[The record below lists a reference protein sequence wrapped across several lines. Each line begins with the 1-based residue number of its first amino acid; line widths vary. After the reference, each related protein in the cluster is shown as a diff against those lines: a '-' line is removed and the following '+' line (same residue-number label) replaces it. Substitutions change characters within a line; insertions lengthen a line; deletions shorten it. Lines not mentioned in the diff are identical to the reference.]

1 MSTPETTPAMAFV
14 DDNGLFKPLTD
25 TDREKAKALGGGN
38 QNPDAE
44 VWEPVVPAPS
54 EPGKPSNATDMWVY
68 RDAEGRPLFARFRY
82 NGAVDADGIPKK
94 EVRPLTYGRRVWT
107 DKNGKQPDVTGWHW
121 KQPAKPLPL
130 YGLDRLA
137 GKPDAPVLLVEGE
150 KAADAAC
157 TLFPDMAVI
166 TSGGST
172 SVGSADWSPL
182 AGRKVTIWPDN
193 DAPGVKYADTAIDAL
208 RNAGAQSVHMVKVPD
223 GLPDGWDLADD
234 LPLEMTNGDEIPAL
248 EILRPLVD
256 QAPLAESNVK
266 MPPGYSMTSRGLY
279 FTPEATGE
287 LPPVPLWVSAP
298 FEVIAE
304 TRDDSGLGWGL
315 LINWLDRDRRFHQ
328 WAIPKKMV
336 HGEGKDIAGELE
348 DAGLNC
354 NISATR
360 HLRQFIASVHTKTRL
375 RCVTSSGW
383 HKTEQGPVFVL
394 PNGVTLGSGRRAVAF
409 QTTRAASGSEYATAG
424 TLEEWQR
431 KIAAYARG
439 NSRLLLTLSVAFC
452 GPLLDILG
460 EQSGGFH
467 IVGASQTGKSTA
479 LYAAGSVW
487 GKGDR
492 DGMVRSWRSTTN
504 GTEGIASETSD
515 TLLILDEMGQA
526 DSREV
531 GDITYMLANNTGKQR
546 AGRNGE
552 ARTAKT
558 WRSSFI
564 STGEVT
570 LATKMGEVGR
580 RAMAGQE
587 VRLVSV
593 QADAGAGM
601 GMFEV
606 LHCFSS
612 GGELAD
618 HIRVEARTYFGTASR
633 AYLDAL
639 VKDRDEDEAG
649 LTKSLKT
656 LVDGFE
662 KDCLPSGPV
671 AGQVRSVVRRF
682 GLVAAAGELATAYGV
697 LPWAQGEATRAAKI
711 CFQSWLAERGG
722 TDAAEDREAI
732 EQVRAFIEQHGESR
746 FALLGGD
753 NGDVENPHTR
763 TISRAGFR
771 RLANTPEGNQWEY
784 LILPV
789 MWRKEVCKGIDPSRA
804 AKVLLEAGYLLPGD
818 GKNLTRPQRIPGEGR
833 PRVYVVSGSIIEGEA
848 A

>member
-1 MSTPETTPAMAFV
+1 MSTPQNIPAMACM
-14 DDNGLFKPLTD
+14 DEGGLFSPLTD
-25 TDREKAKALGGGN
+25 AEKKSALALNAQDGKQG
-38 QNPDAE
+38 E
-44 VWEPVVPAPS
+44 VWEPITPAPT
-54 EPGKPSNATDMWVY
+54 EPEMPRSATALWVY
-68 RDAEGRPLFARFRY
+68 RDAEGRPLYARFR
-82 NGAVDADGIPKK
+82 K
-94 EVRPLTYGRRVWT
+94 EDEGGHKVVLPLTYGHRVWI
-107 DKNGKQPDVTGWHW
+107 DRNGKQRDVTGWHW

-130 YGLDRLA
+130 YGLDWLA
-137 GKPDAPVLLVEGE
+137 ANPEATVLLVEGE
-150 KAADAAC
+150 KTAEAAC
-157 TLFPDMAVI
+157 DLFPDLVAL

-172 SVGSADWSPL
+172 SVSSADWSPL
-182 AGRKVTIWPDN
+182 AGRRVTIWPDN
-193 DAPGVKYADTAIDAL
+193 DAPGEKYAQAAIEAL
-208 RNAGAQSVHMVKVPD
+208 RNAGAQSVQMVKLPE
-223 GLPDGWDLADD
+223 GLPEGWDLADY
-234 LPLEMTNGDEIPAL
+234 LPMGLTQGGETLGI

-256 QAPLAESNVK
+256 QAPQAESNVK

-279 FTPEATGE
+279 FTPEPTGE
-287 LPPVPLWVSAP
+287 LPPVPVWVSAP

-304 TRDDSGLGWGL
+304 TRDEGGMGWGL
-315 LINWLDRDRRFHQ
+315 LINWLDRDKRFHQ

-394 PNGVTLGSGRRAVAF
+394 PNGVTLGAGQRAVAF
-409 QTTRAASGSEYATAG
+409 QTTRAASGLEYATAG
-424 TLEEWQR
+424 TLENWQ
-431 KIAAYARG
+431 KEIAAYARS
-439 NSRLLLTLSVAFC
+439 NSRLLFTLSLAFC

-467 IVGASQTGKSTA
+467 IVGASQTGKSTS

-487 GKGDR
+487 DKGDR
-492 DGMVRSWRSTTN
+492 DGMVRSWRGTTN
-504 GTEGIASETSD
+504 GTEGIACETSD

-552 ARTAKT
+552 ARTRKT
-558 WRSSFI
+558 WRSLFL

-570 LATKMGEVGR
+570 LATKMGEAGR

-593 QADAGAGM
+593 QADAGTSM
-601 GMFEV
+601 GLFEA
-606 LHCFSS
+606 LHGFPS

-618 HIRVEARTYFGTASR
+618 HIRRASRTYYGTASR

-649 LTKSLKT
+649 LTESIKK
-656 LVDGFE
+656 LVDSFE

-682 GLVAAAGELATAYGV
+682 GLVSAAGELATAYGV
-697 LPWAQGEATRAAKI
+697 LPWGQGEATQAAKT
-711 CFQSWLAERGG
+711 CFQSWLSERGG

-746 FALLGGD
+746 FALLGGES
-753 NGDVENPHTR
+753 GDVENPHAR

-771 RLANTPEGNQWEY
+771 RLADTPEGNQWEY
-784 LILPV
+784 LFLPK
-789 MWRKEVCKGIDPSRA
+789 MWRQEVCKGIDPNRA

-818 GKNLTRPQRIPGEGR
+818 GKNLSVVRRIPKEGR
-833 PRVYVVSGSIIEGEA
+833 VRVFVVSGSIMEGEA